1 MQDISLCWQCI
12 AKVLTLLVI
21 ANGIPVLARNIFRA
35 RFAWPVDFG
44 ICFYDNHPLF
54 GYSKTWR
61 GLFSAVFLT
70 SILAPLFGMSIQNG
84 ALFGLLVMSGDLIAS
99 FTKRR
104 LGYVESSRC
113 RIIDVI
119 PESLLPIFIL
129 HEQLRLTMLGGMIS
143 IALFYI
149 LEVVLSPL
157 LYRLHIRKR
166 PY

>member
-1 MQDISLCWQCI
+1 MQEISLCWLCI
-12 AKVLTLLVI
+12 AKVMLLLAI
-21 ANGIPVLARNIFRA
+21 ANGIPVLARNVFRA
-35 RFAWPVDFG
+35 RFAWPVDFE
-44 ICFYDNHPLF
+44 INFYDKRALF

-61 GLFSAVFLT
+61 GLFAAVFMT
-70 SILAPLFGMSIQNG
+70 SILAPLFGMTIQNG
-84 ALFGLLVMSGDLIAS
+84 ALFGILVMSGDLIAS

-119 PESLLPIFIL
+119 PESLLPILIMQG
-129 HEQLRLTMLGGMIS
+129 QLGLTMLDGMIS
-143 IALFYI
+143 IALFFI